1 MAHARFLLAAASSL
15 ALAGAA
21 HATTYD
27 LVGSFS
33 TTSSTGVFSYG
44 TGVTGTSFTPF
55 PDFNSDCL
63 GAGTACWQ
71 TTTPV
76 LEVPAVIANTS
87 GATINTGSVVLP
99 TDVLLVHPGPGTD
112 SIVQFTAPTTAI
124 YSLHGFFELLD
135 TNPSGVIVSAY
146 LQGFYEGAETLT
158 SPGATHPG
166 TPGELVSFSA
176 SNVLLAQGETIDF
189 GVNNDGSFYDDST
202 GLALTVTSGAVP
214 WPAVW
219 ALMLVG
225 FGGMGA
231 SLRASRRKSV
241 AAPA

>member
-1 MAHARFLLAAASSL
+1 MVHARLLLATAATL

-33 TTSSTGVFSYG
+33 TASSTGVFSYG
-44 TGVTGTSFTPF
+44 TGVTGSSFTPF
-55 PDFNSDCL
+55 SDFNSGCL

-99 TDVLLVHPGPGTD
+99 TDVLLVHPGPSTD
-112 SIVQFTAPTTAI
+112 SIVRFTAPTSGL
-124 YSLHGFFELLD
+124 YSLHGLFELLD
-135 TNPSGVIVSAY
+135 TNPSGVIVSIY
-146 LQGFYEGAETLT
+146 LKGAFAGAVPLT
-158 SPGATHPG
+158 APGAMHPG
-166 TPGELVSFSA
+166 TLGESIPFGSSSLM
-176 SNVLLAQGETIDF
+176 LAKGDTIDF
-189 GVNNDGSFYDDST
+189 GVNNDGSFYNDST
-202 GLALTVTSGAVP
+202 GLALTVSSVP
-214 WPAVW
+214 EPAAW

-225 FGGMGA
+225 FGGLGA
-231 SLRASRRKSV
+231 TLRSNRRKTVAV
-241 AAPA
+241 AA

>member
-1 MAHARFLLAAASSL
+1 MVNARLLLAAASTL

-21 HATTYD
+21 DATTYD
-27 LVGSFS
+27 LVSSFS

-44 TGVTGTSFTPF
+44 TGVTGSSFTPF
-55 PDFNSDCL
+55 TNFNSDCL

-76 LEVPAVIANTS
+76 LEVPAVVANTN
-87 GATINTGSVVLP
+87 GATINTGSVVFP
-99 TDVLLVHPGPGTD
+99 TDVLLVHPGPSTD
-112 SIVQFTAPTTAI
+112 SIVRFTVPTSGF

-146 LQGFYEGAETLT
+146 VGGVNAGSVTLT
-158 SPGATHPG
+158 SPGATLPS
-166 TPGELVSFSA
+166 TPGQMSPIVA
-176 SNVLLAQGETIDF
+176 SNVLLLQGETLDF

-202 GLALTVTSGAVP
+202 GLALTVSSVP
-214 WPAVW
+214 EPAAW

-225 FGGMGA
+225 FGGLGA
-231 SLRASRRKSV
+231 TLRAGRRKTVAV
-241 AAPA
+241 AA